1 MRTVLTFVCLLVAYA
16 ARAFIIDFYVDG
28 YMYMGSDRATEWDQE
43 EWCFYARLET
53 ANALDC
59 PKDKIIPLDERGT
72 IAPPSYVEN
81 PDTGLGYTVYSVN
94 LYSLTDESKTEEIIL
109 PESLV
114 GIDLIAGFK
123 NLKRIHMCDNVT
135 YITMICDLPTLEELV
150 LSSSLTELGSPG
162 INLVGL
168 RKLVLPESL
177 KGLSYHSICNCFKLE
192 ELELRGVEVI
202 HRDEISGLT
211 ALKKLVLSPKL
222 KTVESGALATTAR
235 EIWFPSDGTN
245 YGLTL
250 KGDSFVCTPERIY
263 CQHQTPPRVT
273 KPYTAIFGGEE
284 HRAIMTVYVPAESVE
299 AYKAA
304 PVFGEMNVVAY
315 DFAAGVEMPMADE
328 KPTEGRLYD
337 LYGREISGPD
347 ITPGIYVRDGRKVI
361 VR

>member
-43 EWCFYARLET
+43 EWCFYAALET
-53 ANALDC
+53 PSSIDC
-59 PKDKIIPLDERGT
+59 PKDKIIPLDERAR
-72 IAPPSYVEN
+72 IEPPSYVVN

-94 LYSLTDESKTEEIIL
+94 LYSLTDDSKTEEIIL

-114 GIDLIAGFK
+114 GISMIADFK
-123 NLKRIHMCDNVT
+123 NLKRIQMSDNVT
-135 YITMICDLPTLEELV
+135 YITMICDLPALEELI
-150 LSSSLTELGSPG
+150 LSPSLTKLGSPG
-162 INLVGL
+162 INNVGL

-177 KGLSYHSICNCFKLE
+177 KVLKQPSICSCFKLE
-192 ELELRGVEVI
+192 DLELRGVEVI
-202 HRDEISGLT
+202 RKDDISGLT

-222 KTVESGALATTAR
+222 KTVESGALATTAQ

-284 HRAIMTVYVPAESVE
+284 HRATMTVYVPAESVE

-315 DFAAGVEMPMADE
+315 DFAAGVEVPVADE
-328 KPTEGRLYD
+328 KPTAGRLYD
-337 LYGREISGPD
+337 LYGREISD
-347 ITPGIYVRDGRKVI
+347 SHIAPGIYVRDGRKVI

>member
-28 YMYMGSDRATEWDQE
+28 YMYMGSDRDTEWDQE
-43 EWCFYARLET
+43 EWCFYAALET
-53 ANALDC
+53 PFSQYL
-59 PKDKIIPLDERGT
+59 PQDKIIPLDERVR
-72 IAPPSYVEN
+72 IEPPSYVVN

-94 LYSLTDESKTEEIIL
+94 LYSLTDDSKTEEVIL

-114 GIDLIAGFK
+114 EIEAISGFK
-123 NLKRIHMCDNVT
+123 NLRKIQMCDNVT
-135 YITMICDLPTLEELV
+135 SISFIRDLPALEELV
-150 LSSSLTELGSPG
+150 LSPSLTKLGSPG
-162 INLVGL
+162 INNVGL

-177 KGLSYHSICNCFKLE
+177 KVLNQPSICSCFKLE

-202 HRDEISGLT
+202 RKDDISGLT

-222 KTVESGALATTAR
+222 KTVESGGLATTAR
-235 EIWFPSDGTN
+235 EIWFPSDGAN

-263 CQHQTPPRVT
+263 CQHQNPPKVT
-273 KPYTAIFGGEE
+273 KPYTAIFGGED
-284 HRAIMTVYVPAESVE
+284 HRAAMTVYVPAESVE

-315 DFAAGVEMPMADE
+315 DFAAGMEVPVADE
-328 KPTEGRLYD
+328 KTTEGRLYD
-337 LYGREISGPD
+337 LYGREVSGLY
-347 ITPGIYVRDGRKVI
+347 ITSGIYVRDGRKVI
-361 VR
+361 IR